1 MPTAPTVNDIEV
13 PVSMQVVTPIVG
25 GNAGFHYVLLV
36 DSETFVIKARDNV
49 PFSPGG
55 YAYSFT
61 NVPAGTY
68 QIFAGTD
75 SNNDFFLGDP
85 GEAFGAYL
93 TLDQPVPITI
103 SDDRGGLDFN
113 SNFDVSFPSRLDAG
127 ELPDRPTLQR
137 FKTRQVAR

>member
-1 MPTAPTVNDIEV
+1 
-13 PVSMQVVTPIVG
+13 VVTPIVG

-36 DSETFVIKARDNV
+36 DAETSVIKDIDNV

-55 YAYSFT
+55 YAYFFT
-61 NVPAGTY
+61 RVPAGTY

-103 SDDRGGLDFN
+103 SDDLSGLDFT
-113 SNFDVSFPSRLDAG
+113 SNFDVSFPSRLDAV
-127 ELPDRPTLQR
+127 ELPGRPTLQR
-137 FKTRQVAR
+137 FKTRHLAR